1 MEYIKTILGDL
12 KNLGCVGIK
21 ISFEDEGALLNE
33 MITMRYLTGFLNL
46 ELSIKIGG
54 CEAKRDISECIDLCC
69 DAIVAPM
76 IESKFS
82 LMKFNDSLINYNYYN
97 KKGFNFETINAYNN
111 INSISSEFTK
121 YNFVTFGRVDFVKSL
136 DKNREYVDSEEIYNI
151 VKDTFTI
158 AKKNN
163 IQCYLG
169 GAISMNSYNFIYN
182 LSQLN
187 LIDKFETRYVIFD
200 ISKIKFEEYNKLL
213 YTANLFEIEWLKYI
227 RNKYL
232 VSANK
237 DTGRIKMMEERISC
251 I

>member
-1 MEYIKTILGDL
+1 MEYIKSILGDL
-12 KNLGCVGIK
+12 KNLGCSGIK

-33 MITMRYLTGFLNL
+33 MIIMRYLTASLNL

-54 CEAKRDISECIDLCC
+54 CEAKRDISESIDLCC

-82 LMKFNDSLINYNYYN
+82 LMKFNDSLINYNYSN

-136 DKNREYVDSEEIYNI
+136 GKNREYVDSEEIYNI
-151 VKDTFTI
+151 VKDTFTV

-169 GAISMNSYNFIYN
+169 GAISINSYNFIYN

-237 DTGRIKMMEERISC
+237 DICRIKMMEERISF

>member
-12 KNLGCVGIK
+12 KKLGCSGIK

-33 MITMRYLTGFLNL
+33 MITMRYLTAFLNL

-54 CEAKRDISECIDLCC
+54 CEAKRDISESIDLCC

-82 LMKFNDSLINYNYYN
+82 LMKFNDSLINYNYSN

-136 DKNREYVDSEEIYNI
+136 GKNREYVDSEEIYNI
-151 VKDTFTI
+151 VKDTFTV

-169 GAISMNSYNFIYN
+169 GAISINSYNFIYN

-237 DTGRIKMMEERISC
+237 DTGRIKMMEERISF